1 LELTK
6 NPYRKQMKN
15 LFLLFA
21 VMLIFNS
28 CALIKRTAYDQ
39 TVATTAM
46 IQAPLIAEL
55 SVDPTKK
62 VTATY
67 LARKSNEQQAK
78 SAALY
83 AAMDQNGCDVIVQP
97 VYELKIGKKTIE
109 ATVKG
114 MCGKYTVMRKPTLE
128 DVTLLQELNDAMPMF
143 DPTIRVIEKRETFL
157 RK

>member
-1 LELTK
+1 MKSLLLLTLSI
-6 NPYRKQMKN
+6 
-15 LFLLFA
+15 LFLG
-21 VMLIFNS
+21 S
-28 CALIKRTAYDQ
+28 CALIKRTSYEQA
-39 TVATTAM
+39 VASTAL

-62 VTATY
+62 VSATY

-83 AAMDQNGCDVIVQP
+83 AAMEQNGCDVIVQP
-97 VYELKIGKKTIE
+97 VFELKIGKKSIE

-114 MCGKYTVMRKPTLE
+114 MCGRYTIMRKPTLE
-128 DVTLLQELNDAMPMF
+128 DITLLQELETAMPMF
-143 DPTIRVIEKRETFL
+143 DPTIRVIEKRESIF

>member
-1 LELTK
+1 MKKLAILTIGIIT
-6 NPYRKQMKN
+6 
-15 LFLLFA
+15 FA
-21 VMLIFNS
+21 S
-28 CALIKRTAYDQ
+28 CATIKRTAYDQ
-39 TVATTAM
+39 AVATTPL

-55 SVDPTKK
+55 AVDPTKK
-62 VTATY
+62 VSATY

-128 DVTLLQELNDAMPMF
+128 DVTLLQELELAMPMF
-143 DPTIRVIEKRETFL
+143 DPSIRVIEKRESIF

>member
-1 LELTK
+1 MKYLPFIAAVAVTLSSCTLT
-6 NPYRKQMKN
+6 
-15 LFLLFA
+15 
-21 VMLIFNS
+21 
-28 CALIKRTAYDQ
+28 KRTAYQ
-39 TVATTAM
+39 QAVAPTAM

-55 SVDPTKK
+55 AVDPTKK
-62 VTATY
+62 VSATY
-67 LARKSNEQQAK
+67 MAHKVNEEQAK
-78 SAALY
+78 SSALY

-97 VYELKIGKKTIE
+97 VFELKIGKKSIE

-143 DPTIRVIEKRETFL
+143 DSSIRVIEKRESIF